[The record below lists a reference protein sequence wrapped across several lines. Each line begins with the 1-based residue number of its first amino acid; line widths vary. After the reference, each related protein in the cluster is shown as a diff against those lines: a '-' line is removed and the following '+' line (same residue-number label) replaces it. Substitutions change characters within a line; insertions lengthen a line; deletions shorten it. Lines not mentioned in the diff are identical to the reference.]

1 MASDPLN
8 VPVAVIPKNSRQE
21 IRVGLREFRGAK
33 FVDLRIFAE
42 FAGTTDARS
51 PTKEGVA
58 IAFDRLP
65 AVIEALQAAEVRARE
80 MGLIAGGDA

>member
-1 MASDPLN
+1 MGEPLN
-8 VPVAVIPKNSRQE
+8 IPVAAIPKNSRQE

-42 FAGTTDARS
+42 LTGTTDARS

-58 IAFDRLP
+58 IAFDRVS
-65 AVIEALQAAEVRARE
+65 AVIAALQQAEAKARE
-80 MGLIAGGDA
+80 LGLVGDTA